1 MRTRESLRSPSWKLA
16 RSPRKGTL
24 RDLVGAAA
32 LVTLVILSSSPG
44 AQEPQTW
51 SGVLSENKCAASHEA
66 LASSLKMTDRECAF
80 HCMKGLAK
88 FVVVDEQ
95 QNVIPIA
102 NQDFAGIP
110 LRLARPVRVTGV
122 LTDKGIVISRIE
134 PPLVHAHIGH
144 VMIAWRDTP
153 GQVGLLTIAQSDTR
167 IAAAHALL
175 LSKATSVDE
184 IKTHAGHVLHALD
197 PSIEKAGPASGYGA
211 KRAAAG
217 AMQHVG
223 FTAAVDNASASVK
236 DHAGKANAGL
246 TDAIGAIDRAIAAA
260 ENVRVAASPS
270 DAAASVRDVASMVEQ
285 IGRLLQDA
293 EQEMRLMMKAEGL

>member
-1 MRTRESLRSPSWKLA
+1 M
-16 RSPRKGTL
+16 
-24 RDLVGAAA
+24 
-32 LVTLVILSSSPG
+32 TLVISSSSSV
-44 AQEPQTW
+44 AQEQRTW
-51 SGVLSENKCAASHEA
+51 SGVLSESKCGASHEA
-66 LASSLKMTDRECAF
+66 VASSLKMTDRECAF
-80 HCMKGLAK
+80 HCLKGLAK
-88 FVVVDEQ
+88 FVVVDDQ
-95 QNVIPIA
+95 KNVIPIA

-175 LSKATSVDE
+175 LSKAASIE
-184 IKTHAGHVLHALD
+184 EMKTHAGHVLHALD

-236 DHAGKANAGL
+236 DHAGKANARL
-246 TDAIGAIDRAIAAA
+246 TEAIAAIDRAIAAA
-260 ENVRVAASPS
+260 QNVRAAASAP
-270 DAAASVRDVASMVEQ
+270 DAAAPIRDVASTVEE
-285 IGRLLQDA
+285 IGRFLQEA

>member
-1 MRTRESLRSPSWKLA
+1 MPIHVE
-16 RSPRKGTL
+16 
-24 RDLVGAAA
+24 
-32 LVTLVILSSSPG
+32 
-44 AQEPQTW
+44 AQY
-51 SGVLSENKCAASHEA
+51 
-66 LASSLKMTDRECAF
+66 
-80 HCMKGLAK
+80 
-88 FVVVDEQ
+88 Q
-95 QNVIPIA
+95 QKI
-102 NQDFAGIP
+102 
-110 LRLARPVRVTGV
+110 RLARPVRVTGV

-175 LSKATSVDE
+175 LSKATSIDE

-223 FTAAVDNASASVK
+223 FTAAVDNASAPVK
-236 DHAGKANAGL
+236 DHAGKTNAVL
-246 TDAIGAIDRAIAAA
+246 TDAIAAIDRGIAAA
-260 ENVRVAASPS
+260 QKVR
-270 DAAASVRDVASMVEQ
+270 AAASASEAVTSVPDVTSTIEEV
-285 IGRLLQDA
+285 GRLLERA
-293 EQEMRLMMKAEGL
+293 EQEMRVMMKSEGL

>member
-1 MRTRESLRSPSWKLA
+1 
-16 RSPRKGTL
+16 
-24 RDLVGAAA
+24 
-32 LVTLVILSSSPG
+32 VTFVLLSSSTV
-44 AQEPQTW
+44 AQEQQTW
-51 SGVLSENKCAASHEA
+51 SGVISENKCGASHEA

-80 HCMKGLAK
+80 HCLKGLAR

-122 LTDKGIVISRIE
+122 LTDKGIAISRIE

-175 LSKATSVDE
+175 LSKAASIE
-184 IKTHAGHVLHALD
+184 EMKTHAGHVLHALD
-197 PSIEKAGPASGYGA
+197 PSLEKAGPASGYGA

-223 FTAAVDNASASVK
+223 FTAAVETASALVK
-236 DHAGKANAGL
+236 DHAGKTSAVL
-246 TDAIGAIDRAIAAA
+246 TDAIVAIDRGIAAA
-260 ENVRVAASPS
+260 QKVRASASPS
-270 DAAASVRDVASMVEQ
+270 EATAPVQDVASAIEE
-285 IGRLLQDA
+285 IDRFLQQA
-293 EQEMRLMMKAEGL
+293 EQEMRLIMKAEGL